1 MAVRRAPRLQAQ
13 YQNSTRP
20 PIIDYLPH
28 PLDLHKDDMPKPL
41 TYVEQYQRRFS
52 ASFRDHWNWTEKLK
66 DRTYFAKLLR
76 DAQRED
82 RWLGNKKVLT
92 WRKEDI
98 KMVYDDLVKGY
109 EPYVASLREEGSSIE
124 PDIDCVWREDD
135 FLDNDGLRLKLRTAM
150 DALRN
155 IFFMSGEWRLT
166 SEDQVTDFINPY
178 CWPIVYGRSCISDT
192 YDDIVVEPPN
202 FKRGYYEKVLY
213 SKKFC
218 WLPSE
223 FEVSSDGESTR
234 IASYINN
241 LALMPQERLLYP
253 ILEKIFT
260 YFVPMFD
267 RTLAD
272 IEGRKYMCRRV
283 RSPPSDPEIWK
294 LPEETYKRRWERL
307 LAQFQRGEKL
317 QENFDSDS
325 SGGELEDEDEDED
338 PVRERRRSK
347 PPPRQRYIRVREL
360 ATYKRK
366 IGRRWEPPE
375 LSKST
380 SLKGQTVKVVVRLMD
395 INLPP
400 RSPNFVT
407 RGGWMVEGVLN
418 ERIVAT
424 GIYCYSQRNIENAKI
439 HFSVPIKENPKDKD
453 WGLVHN
459 LGMRADFQEVGATSL
474 KIPTTRDIGPQQPDV
489 RQEIDDLL
497 AKRLP
502 RELTAMILGYLPPVV
517 PESDAAALK
526 EAFLKERSVPG
537 FVFRTN
543 DVDAGAD
550 SGSDA
555 SFLEW

>member
-1 MAVRRAPRLQAQ
+1 
-13 YQNSTRP
+13 
-20 PIIDYLPH
+20 
-28 PLDLHKDDMPKPL
+28 
-41 TYVEQYQRRFS
+41 
-52 ASFRDHWNWTEKLK
+52 
-66 DRTYFAKLLR
+66 
-76 DAQRED
+76 
-82 RWLGNKKVLT
+82 
-92 WRKEDI
+92 
-98 KMVYDDLVKGY
+98 MVYDDLVKGY
-109 EPYVASLREEGSSIE
+109 EPYVASLREKGSSIE

-150 DALRN
+150 DALRS

-178 CWPIVYGRSCISDT
+178 CWPIVYGHSCISGT

-202 FKRGYYEKVLY
+202 FKRGYYEKELY
-213 SKKFC
+213 SRKFC

-223 FEVSSDGESTR
+223 FEVSPDGESTR

-294 LPEETYKRRWERL
+294 LPEEKYKRRWERL

-325 SGGELEDEDEDED
+325 SEEELEDKDEDEDED

-347 PPPRQRYIRVREL
+347 PAPRQRYIRVREL

-380 SLKGQTVKVVVRLMD
+380 SLKGQTAKVVVRLMN

-400 RSPNFVT
+400 RSPKFVT

-424 GIYCYSQRNIENAKI
+424 GIYCYSQRNIENARI
-439 HFSVPIKENPKDKD
+439 HFSVPIKENLKDKD

-459 LGMRADFQEVGATSL
+459 LDMRADFQEVGATSL

-502 RELTAMILGYLPPVV
+502 RELTAMILGYLPPVI
-517 PESDAAALK
+517 PDSDAAAFK

>member
-1 MAVRRAPRLQAQ
+1 M
-13 YQNSTRP
+13 
-20 PIIDYLPH
+20 
-28 PLDLHKDDMPKPL
+28 
-41 TYVEQYQRRFS
+41 E
-52 ASFRDHWNWTEKLK
+52 
-66 DRTYFAKLLR
+66 
-76 DAQRED
+76 
-82 RWLGNKKVLT
+82 
-92 WRKEDI
+92 
-98 KMVYDDLVKGY
+98 
-109 EPYVASLREEGSSIE
+109 
-124 PDIDCVWREDD
+124 
-135 FLDNDGLRLKLRTAM
+135 
-150 DALRN
+150 ALRS

-166 SEDQVTDFINPY
+166 SEDQVTDFVNPY
-178 CWPIVYGRSCISDT
+178 CWPIVYGRSISDS
-192 YDDIVVEPPN
+192 DGGFEVEPPN
-202 FKRGYYEKVLY
+202 FKRGEKELY
-213 SKKFC
+213 SKRFC

-223 FEVSSDGESTR
+223 FEVSPDGESTR

-272 IEGRKYMCRRV
+272 IEERKYMCRRV

-294 LPEETYKRRWERL
+294 LSEKTYKRRWERL
-307 LAQFQRGEKL
+307 LAQFQSGEKL

-325 SGGELEDEDEDED
+325 SEGELEDENEEEDED

-347 PPPRQRYIRVREL
+347 PAPRQRYIRVREL

-375 LSKST
+375 LNKST
-380 SLKGQTVKVVVRLMD
+380 SLKGQTVKVVVRLMN

-400 RSPNFVT
+400 RSPTFVT

-424 GIYCYSQRNIENAKI
+424 GIYCYSQRNIKNARI
-439 HFSVPIKENPKDKD
+439 HFRVPIKESTMDKD
-453 WGLVHN
+453 WGLAHN
-459 LGMRADFQEVGATSL
+459 LYMGAAFQEIGATSL
-474 KIPTTRDIGPQQPDV
+474 KIPTTRDIAPQQPDV

-517 PESDAAALK
+517 PDSDAAALK
-526 EAFLKERSVPG
+526 EAFFEERSEPAINVGKFTSSSGFCVPY
-537 FVFRTN
+537 
-543 DVDAGAD
+543 
-550 SGSDA
+550 
-555 SFLEW
+555 